1 MISNGMKQLSALLG
15 ALVFALLPLLTL
27 AQPTFST
34 KSGDAPVPPLP
45 VIEKPLDFYTLNTWN
60 ANDGLPHNSVNRI
73 TQDHEGYLWIA
84 TWEGPVRFNG
94 REFVVYDDLAALGA
108 SENGVFDISSDGSGE
123 TVIASG
129 RRGLMLRHSERTWQV
144 LASADDFVHETVVL
158 ADGTLWAAAS
168 NAGVLRIDASGARR
182 YYTAQDGLPD
192 TYSQRIFT
200 TGNDAALPRAFHHE
214 LWVGTEQGLAVYD
227 ATTDR
232 FEAITALPAE
242 LVRAV
247 LRMQSGHLAV
257 GMASGLYF
265 CSPEL
270 TRCGLYQAF
279 SEGRVSSL
287 LEGVDNEL
295 WVGTF
300 AHGVARITASG
311 VDYFGVEQGL
321 PNLHVLDLF
330 LDQEQNLWLGTHG
343 GMVQMRNALFT
354 SFTRRHG
361 ANGEFVRAIEQ
372 TTDGAIWVGS
382 SEGLTRIFAQQAQSV
397 AASPQLENLSILSLA
412 PLSDNQLL
420 VGSHTDGILLLQEG
434 EVIHQFGVQQ
444 GLSLGEVRSI
454 LPLEGK
460 RVWLGTANGI
470 LALTLDDK
478 GFQQQF
484 RLNRDDGLASDFVV
498 GLYQDQWATIWASSI
513 AGLTR
518 LKQQQNGEL
527 KVEAIDLA
535 GIGSARNVFAMTEQ
549 QQRLWFA
556 TDRGLLIYHPET
568 DQWQQLARQHG
579 LPFHSYFSIVF
590 DRDGH
595 LWLGSSRGIVRI
607 DHSSLVQVLNGD
619 TATLNVQLFNSADG
633 IHNHQTNVG
642 GPSAKLAEDGRL
654 WFSTAG
660 GPVVVDPASL
670 RQQDL
675 SPPPIV
681 LEQII
686 INDTPVDRTHDW
698 DGAIDRIRLAYVGL
712 GFRMSQQLE
721 YRVQL
726 RGFDEQWEQRTQTQA
741 EYTSLPAGSFEFAA
755 QVRYPGSE
763 WSEAVTYSFTVPNHF
778 YETVGFWLLVILLGT
793 LTTFGLFRWRLY
805 ALQQSRNTLKQLVK
819 EQTKELQLLAH
830 QDDLTRLPNRRAFDQ
845 QLRRR
850 FAQAQQR
857 QQPLCLA
864 VIDVDHFKRINDK
877 YLHATGDRI
886 LQRVAQLISG
896 TVRQGDFAAR
906 WGGEE
911 FTVLLPNTHLAEAKE
926 VCERIRLAIAAQD
939 YSDLKIEEPVTV
951 SIGIACNT
959 QGDASGK
966 LLAAADK
973 ALYAAK
979 KGGRN
984 CIRTEA

>member
-1 MISNGMKQLSALLG
+1 MKQLSALLG
-15 ALVFALLPLLTL
+15 ALSFALFPLLTL

-34 KSGDAPVPPLP
+34 KSGDTPVPPLP
-45 VIEKPLDFYTLNTWN
+45 VIAKPLDFYTLKIWN

-73 TQDHEGYLWIA
+73 TQDHEGYLWLA

-94 REFVVYDDLAALGA
+94 REFVVYDDLSALGA
-108 SENGVFDISSDGSGE
+108 SENGVFDISSDGSGK

-168 NAGVLRIDASGARR
+168 NAGVLRIDATGASR

-232 FEAITALPAE
+232 FETITELPAE

-279 SEGRVSSL
+279 AEGRVSSL
-287 LEGVDNEL
+287 LEGIDNEL

-343 GMVQMRNALFT
+343 GLVQMRNALFT
-354 SFTRRHG
+354 SYTRRHG

-372 TTDGAIWVGS
+372 TTDGAVWVGS
-382 SEGLTRIFAQQAQSV
+382 SEGLTRIFKQQAQSI
-397 AASPQLENLSILSLA
+397 AQPPQLENLSILSLT
-412 PLSDNQLL
+412 PLADKGLL
-420 VGSHTDGILLLQEG
+420 VGSHTDGIFLLQDG
-434 EVIHQFGVQQ
+434 EIKHELGVQQ

-454 LPLEGK
+454 LPLNSHHI
-460 RVWLGTANGI
+460 WLGTANGV
-470 LALTLDDK
+470 LALELTAD
-478 GFQQQF
+478 GFTQQF

-498 GLYQDQWATIWASSI
+498 GLYRDQRGTIWASSI

-518 LKQQQNGEL
+518 IQQQPNDDL
-527 KVEAIDLA
+527 QITAIDLES
-535 GIGSARNVFAMTEQ
+535 IGSARNVFAMTEH

-556 TDRGLLIYHPET
+556 TDRGLLIYQPQT
-568 DQWQQLARQHG
+568 DQWRQLERRHG

-595 LWLGSSRGIVRI
+595 LWLGSSRGILRI
-607 DHSSLVQVLNGD
+607 DHSSLMQVLND
-619 TATLNVQLFNSADG
+619 DSAALEVQLFDSSDG
-633 IHNHQTNVG
+633 LHNHQTNVG
-642 GPSAKLAEDGRL
+642 GPSAILAEDGRL

-670 RQQDL
+670 QQQDL
-675 SPPPIV
+675 AAPPIV
-681 LEQII
+681 LEQVR
-686 INDTPVDRTHDW
+686 INDTAIDLSQDW
-698 DGAIDRIRLAYVGL
+698 NGAIDRIRFNYTGL
-712 GFRMSQQLE
+712 GFRMTQQLE

-726 RGFDEQWEQRTQTQA
+726 RGFDQQWVERQQQTQA
-741 EYTSLPAGSFEFAA
+741 EYTSLPAGDFEFAA
-755 QVRYPGSE
+755 QVRYPGSP
-763 WSEAVTYSFTVPNHF
+763 WSEPVTYRFTVPDRF
-778 YETVGFWLLVILLGT
+778 YETFGFWLLIAVLGV
-793 LTTFGLFRWRLY
+793 LTTVGLFRWRLY

-850 FAQAQQR
+850 FAQAQQQ

-864 VIDVDHFKRINDK
+864 VIDVDHFKRINDN

-886 LQRVAQLISG
+886 LQRIAQLISR

-926 VCERIRLAIAAQD
+926 VCERIRQAIEAQD
-939 YSDLKIEEPVTV
+939 YSDLTIAEPVTV

-959 QGDASGK
+959 QGDNAGK